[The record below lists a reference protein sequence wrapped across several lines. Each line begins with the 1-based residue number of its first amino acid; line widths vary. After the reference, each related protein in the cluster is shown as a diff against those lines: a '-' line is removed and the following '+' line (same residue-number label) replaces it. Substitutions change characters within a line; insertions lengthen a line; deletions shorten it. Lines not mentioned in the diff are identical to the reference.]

1 MDRRAPSPFQPTR
14 SVSAVIIGEPRRR
27 SNAAT
32 AFSMA
37 PQSGLKRTVP
47 SLLNSGSGNGTSM
60 VELSNASTVSTSTD
74 RSGASTRTA
83 KPVEA
88 PQTTEAPIDR
98 AETST
103 CPISSLRSDASASRS
118 RVPAFIRLR
127 NSAFGAA
134 KFNRNS
140 LALTKTSDRLSSS
153 TVFSRRASKSKL
165 TQSPSIETSSATG
178 SRSILQ
184 GSAAVPVPETLVE
197 LPVMSSW
204 VDVKTTA
211 MAAGEAASEFQ

>member
-1 MDRRAPSPFQPTR
+1 MDRRAPSPFQPIR

-27 SNAAT
+27 SNAAM
-32 AFSMA
+32 AFSMP

-60 VELSNASTVSTSTD
+60 VELSDASTASTSTD
-74 RSGASTRTA
+74 KSGASTRTA
-83 KPVEA
+83 KPAEA

-98 AETST
+98 AVTST
-103 CPISSLRSDASASRS
+103 CPISSLRSEPSASRN
-118 RVPAFIRLR
+118 RVPAFTRLR

-134 KFNRNS
+134 KFSRNS
-140 LALTKTSDRLSSS
+140 LALTKTSDRLSSR

-178 SRSILQ
+178 SRSIFQ

-204 VDVKTTA
+204 VEVKTTA